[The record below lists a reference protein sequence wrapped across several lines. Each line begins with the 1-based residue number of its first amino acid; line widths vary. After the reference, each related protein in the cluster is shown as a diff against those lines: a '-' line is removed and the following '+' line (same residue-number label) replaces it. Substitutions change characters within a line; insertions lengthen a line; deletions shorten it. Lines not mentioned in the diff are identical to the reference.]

1 MLGPDEGTSRARL
14 RDAGVSEDYLQAQL
28 QARRWQEWGPHAIV
42 CHNGLLTR
50 RQRLRAAAITVG
62 DKGGLATLRRWSCT
76 ASVASTTLPMAAC
89 TWCTRGRAPCRQ
101 CRIWWCTRAGVSFQ
115 VI

>member
-1 MLGPDEGTSRARL
+1 MLGRDEGTSRARL

-62 DKGGLATLRRWSCT
+62 DKGGLATRT
-76 ASVASTTLPMAAC
+76 ALELHGSSGFDDPADGRLHVVHPRASTVPSMPDLVVHESRRLVP
-89 TWCTRGRAPCRQ
+89 
-101 CRIWWCTRAGVSFQ
+101 